1 MDTLPRRMK
10 DAILRRE
17 RPGNLTGDA
26 TAEET
31 HCPAGRAH
39 FGVEAQ
45 PSWRDTPQS
54 VLGPATPV
62 AIIRCDGDG

>member
-1 MDTLPRRMK
+1 MDTLSRRMK
-10 DAILRRE
+10 DATLRRE

-39 FGVEAQ
+39 FGGEAQ

-54 VLGPATPV
+54 ALCPATPV